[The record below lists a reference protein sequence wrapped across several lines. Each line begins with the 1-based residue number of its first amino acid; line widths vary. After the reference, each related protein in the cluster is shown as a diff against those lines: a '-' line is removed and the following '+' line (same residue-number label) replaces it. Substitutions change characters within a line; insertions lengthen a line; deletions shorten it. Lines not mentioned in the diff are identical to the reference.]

1 MGPPPRLAQVWQNAT
16 QSICPNVTLL
26 EIAGCGGNGNMR
38 CASCRRRRI
47 FPMSQLVIFSSVG
60 AREAQ
65 LLPAHFR
72 FLFAANNLQ
81 ENLSGQAHQPFMSST
96 YFYLLPGAFSL
107 IGFTYG
113 VSEGQAT
120 RGGKIKVKLVPS
132 GRWADSQTETVE
144 LVHAEIAPRVVTTQE
159 ALDGVGTFVGSAICT
174 PRVPPGK
181 ARIWDYGLVVGY
193 DWDEESLRG
202 TLDVNFDGV
211 ELQVAHKPNS
221 IQDVAVEIY
230 VLRPCGGRGVGL
242 IMPLELKQRHEKIY
256 NKFNGVGQPA
266 VRDSTALLAE
276 VGSTSIDESKLVPL
290 LDVTSFKVYQVTI
303 QHILDYVYYKDGKR
317 TAPPEIKLGDSIFS
331 LPSEDDNS
339 QDRSRSNRR
348 ELNPQSEPVFSDGLS
363 DSEDDSEPQGS
374 VRLDRPPAESASKRR
389 RVNSAANT
397 GSCAEDRMQRRG
409 VRCDGDGQLQKDVD
423 QLISLHRTVP
433 VVDPTAVS
441 RPHIAETQDK
451 CQFQPTGTQ
460 TGIYHSLINGKY
472 VSMTAQRFVEFVQI
486 HWRKFGFFPHPAILR
501 GLFGW
506 DFGTRGLSIRHFVRV
521 TEQEK
526 RAGVWKHDMSNFSR
540 KNGLPRPI
548 DPTEFSTLIGTVEV
562 LHNVA
567 LQCFKPL
574 VQELFHSAVTFLA
587 ELRVSDA
594 PTSVLAL
601 AEVAAWIDDRLGLFR
616 VYVSDEDWDK
626 AAGVKSHFS
635 IAHESFMRVHQ
646 FIMRQ
651 ELQSTRGQAAFSDGQ
666 RGQPPAAKRPGKFE
680 KRPSRSIPLEIR
692 KALPKQGGK
701 EICLRFLSKEGCRGE
716 NGACVDTN
724 RCHFKPAVLPQTVR
738 EFNAKKFGGISSDM
752 Q

>member
-1 MGPPPRLAQVWQNAT
+1 
-16 QSICPNVTLL
+16 
-26 EIAGCGGNGNMR
+26 
-38 CASCRRRRI
+38 
-47 FPMSQLVIFSSVG
+47 
-60 AREAQ
+60 
-65 LLPAHFR
+65 
-72 FLFAANNLQ
+72 
-81 ENLSGQAHQPFMSST
+81 MSST

-113 VSEGQAT
+113 VSEGQPT

-144 LVHAEIAPRVVTTQE
+144 LVYAEIAPRVVTTQE

-193 DWDEESLRG
+193 DWYEESLRG

-276 VGSTSIDESKLVPL
+276 VGSASIDESKLAPL

-331 LPSEDDNS
+331 LISEDDNS

-409 VRCDGDGQLQKDVD
+409 
-423 QLISLHRTVP
+423 
-433 VVDPTAVS
+433 
-441 RPHIAETQDK
+441 
-451 CQFQPTGTQ
+451 CQ
-460 TGIYHSLINGKY
+460 
-472 VSMTAQRFVEFVQI
+472 
-486 HWRKFGFFPHPAILR
+486 
-501 GLFGW
+501 
-506 DFGTRGLSIRHFVRV
+506 LSI
-521 TEQEK
+521 Q
-526 RAGVWKHDMSNFSR
+526 
-540 KNGLPRPI
+540 PR
-548 DPTEFSTLIGTVEV
+548 F
-562 LHNVA
+562 
-567 LQCFKPL
+567 
-574 VQELFHSAVTFLA
+574 
-587 ELRVSDA
+587 R
-594 PTSVLAL
+594 
-601 AEVAAWIDDRLGLFR
+601 DR
-616 VYVSDEDWDK
+616 
-626 AAGVKSHFS
+626 
-635 IAHESFMRVHQ
+635 I
-646 FIMRQ
+646 
-651 ELQSTRGQAAFSDGQ
+651 
-666 RGQPPAAKRPGKFE
+666 
-680 KRPSRSIPLEIR
+680 
-692 KALPKQGGK
+692 
-701 EICLRFLSKEGCRGE
+701 
-716 NGACVDTN
+716 
-724 RCHFKPAVLPQTVR
+724 
-738 EFNAKKFGGISSDM
+738 
-752 Q
+752 

>member
-1 MGPPPRLAQVWQNAT
+1 
-16 QSICPNVTLL
+16 
-26 EIAGCGGNGNMR
+26 
-38 CASCRRRRI
+38 
-47 FPMSQLVIFSSVG
+47 MS
-60 AREAQ
+60 
-65 LLPAHFR
+65 H
-72 FLFAANNLQ
+72 
-81 ENLSGQAHQPFMSST
+81 
-96 YFYLLPGAFSL
+96 L

-120 RGGKIKVKLVPS
+120 RGGKIKVKVVPS

-144 LVHAEIAPRVVTTQE
+144 LVHAEITPRVVTTQE

-256 NKFNGVGQPA
+256 NKFSGVGQLA

-276 VGSTSIDESKLVPL
+276 VGSTPIDESKLVPL

-317 TAPPEIKLGDSIFS
+317 TAPPEIKLGDSIFN

-363 DSEDDSEPQGS
+363 DAEDDSEPQVS

-409 VRCDGDGQLQKDVD
+409 CQL
-423 QLISLHRTVP
+423 S
-433 VVDPTAVS
+433 
-441 RPHIAETQDK
+441 TQ
-451 CQFQPTGTQ
+451 P
-460 TGIYHSLINGKY
+460 
-472 VSMTAQRFVEFVQI
+472 RF
-486 HWRKFGFFPHPAILR
+486 R
-501 GLFGW
+501 
-506 DFGTRGLSIRHFVRV
+506 
-521 TEQEK
+521 
-526 RAGVWKHDMSNFSR
+526 
-540 KNGLPRPI
+540 
-548 DPTEFSTLIGTVEV
+548 
-562 LHNVA
+562 
-567 LQCFKPL
+567 
-574 VQELFHSAVTFLA
+574 
-587 ELRVSDA
+587 
-594 PTSVLAL
+594 
-601 AEVAAWIDDRLGLFR
+601 DR
-616 VYVSDEDWDK
+616 
-626 AAGVKSHFS
+626 
-635 IAHESFMRVHQ
+635 I
-646 FIMRQ
+646 
-651 ELQSTRGQAAFSDGQ
+651 
-666 RGQPPAAKRPGKFE
+666 
-680 KRPSRSIPLEIR
+680 
-692 KALPKQGGK
+692 
-701 EICLRFLSKEGCRGE
+701 
-716 NGACVDTN
+716 
-724 RCHFKPAVLPQTVR
+724 
-738 EFNAKKFGGISSDM
+738 
-752 Q
+752 

>member
-1 MGPPPRLAQVWQNAT
+1 MVA
-16 QSICPNVTLL
+16 
-26 EIAGCGGNGNMR
+26 
-38 CASCRRRRI
+38 ASTSYI
-47 FPMSQLVIFSSVG
+47 
-60 AREAQ
+60 REASATA
-65 LLPAHFR
+65 LNLSKRMENILRNSPSRGIFLAHHELHSSREADNEASSFT
-72 FLFAANNLQ
+72 LKGLQ
-81 ENLSGQAHQPFMSST
+81 EK
-96 YFYLLPGAFSL
+96 YLDATPEVAVASL
-107 IGFTYG
+107 VSYG

-120 RGGKIKVKLVPS
+120 RGGKLKVKLVPS

-144 LVHAEIAPRVVTTQE
+144 LVHAEITPRVVTTQE

-276 VGSTSIDESKLVPL
+276 VGSTPIDESKLVPL

-317 TAPPEIKLGDSIFS
+317 TAPPEIKLGDSIFN

-374 VRLDRPPAESASKRR
+374 VRLDRPPAGSASKRR

-397 GSCAEDRMQRRG
+397 GSCAEDRVQRRG
-409 VRCDGDGQLQKDVD
+409 ARCDGDGQLQKDVD

-433 VVDPTAVS
+433 VVDPTAVW

-460 TGIYHSLINGKY
+460 TGIYHSLIN
-472 VSMTAQRFVEFVQI
+472 
-486 HWRKFGFFPHPAILR
+486 
-501 GLFGW
+501 
-506 DFGTRGLSIRHFVRV
+506 
-521 TEQEK
+521 
-526 RAGVWKHDMSNFSR
+526 
-540 KNGLPRPI
+540 
-548 DPTEFSTLIGTVEV
+548 
-562 LHNVA
+562 
-567 LQCFKPL
+567 
-574 VQELFHSAVTFLA
+574 
-587 ELRVSDA
+587 
-594 PTSVLAL
+594 
-601 AEVAAWIDDRLGLFR
+601 
-616 VYVSDEDWDK
+616 
-626 AAGVKSHFS
+626 AGVKSHFS
-635 IAHESFMRVHQ
+635 IAQESFMRVHQ

-651 ELQSTRGQAAFSDGQ
+651 ELHPTRGQAAFSDGQ

-724 RCHFKPAVLPQTVR
+724 RCHFKPAVLPQAVR
-738 EFNAKKFGGISSDM
+738 EFIAKKFGGISSDM